1 MIRFGIAGIP
11 LTSKGRT
18 FVESVE
24 DAHGLGLNALEVQLL
39 RVNVQERPA
48 LDYSGMLPKD
58 VEESIIVNILRQDEE
73 GNYKSV
79 GIDTAIDENDIV
91 QELFWNMARN
101 YSEIKEGGELAR
113 ELDVELSIHAPYYM
127 DLLDAGEMSER
138 SYNHIKWSLMIA
150 RGMMAKRVITHTG
163 FYHGTKKESLNR
175 AIDVYTSISKEF
187 NPSSGFPYIGVE
199 TSGKEEIF
207 GAVPEIVA
215 LAKKVP
221 TIEPILNF
229 AHVHSLGGGSLIEV
243 KDFSDV
249 ISTFEKFKKGDLY
262 TEFSGVEYEGHS
274 EVKLTAIK
282 HGDLKFETLSEY
294 LSSYQND
301 ITIISSSPLL
311 EHDAQYMN
319 IILLRSIAKKLQK
332 KESKKEYG
340 DVEKMVRSYP
350 VKKGFKI
357 DNASLLAVTK
367 EVTRSGTIS
376 NGHVIAKI
384 NGLEKVELWPEGK
397 NLMCE
402 TVTDKNAKNYDEAIK
417 KFNELIEKVTGYNAK
432 ERKKIA
438 SKVEKK

>member
-163 FYHGTKKESLNR
+163 FYHGTKKKVLIGLLSLHN
-175 AIDVYTSISKEF
+175 ISKEF
-187 NPSSGFPYIGVE
+187 NPSSGFPYIGLKHQARKRY
-199 TSGKEEIF
+199 SG
-207 GAVPEIVA
+207 
-215 LAKKVP
+215 LC
-221 TIEPILNF
+221 
-229 AHVHSLGGGSLIEV
+229 
-243 KDFSDV
+243 
-249 ISTFEKFKKGDLY
+249 
-262 TEFSGVEYEGHS
+262 
-274 EVKLTAIK
+274 
-282 HGDLKFETLSEY
+282 LK
-294 LSSYQND
+294 
-301 ITIISSSPLL
+301 
-311 EHDAQYMN
+311 
-319 IILLRSIAKKLQK
+319 
-332 KESKKEYG
+332 
-340 DVEKMVRSYP
+340 
-350 VKKGFKI
+350 
-357 DNASLLAVTK
+357 
-367 EVTRSGTIS
+367 
-376 NGHVIAKI
+376 
-384 NGLEKVELWPEGK
+384 
-397 NLMCE
+397 
-402 TVTDKNAKNYDEAIK
+402 
-417 KFNELIEKVTGYNAK
+417 
-432 ERKKIA
+432 
-438 SKVEKK
+438 